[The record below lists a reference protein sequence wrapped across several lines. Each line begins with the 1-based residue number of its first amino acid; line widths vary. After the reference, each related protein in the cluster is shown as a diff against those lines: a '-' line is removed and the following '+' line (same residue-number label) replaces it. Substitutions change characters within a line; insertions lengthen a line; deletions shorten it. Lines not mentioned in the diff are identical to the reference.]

1 MVEVVEV
8 KSEPLLTGRLQYYKK
23 FEQIYYARNI
33 LYSLAQVHVI
43 TG

>member
-8 KSEPLLTGRLQYYKK
+8 KSEPLLTGRLQYKK